1 MSSVS
6 ARRSVAGEMRTPIRS
21 ETEAFR
27 FAIGTVLVI
36 VLAALIGWLTAPL
49 AGVATLMVA
58 IAAAAIAY
66 LRAANPDRQEPLRR
80 AALAAHPHGGAP
92 GKRHVLVIANEP
104 LAGRALRERIVGQ
117 GDEEVELDILAPVLI
132 SRLHYGV
139 SDIDRERE
147 RARVRLQRS
156 LRWAREQGITA
167 RGEVGDPSA
176 TTAIEDE
183 LRDFGADEVVVIT
196 HPRERQGWQER
207 TELER
212 LGRELDVPITQLVT
226 DGAGAP
232 DDLESSANEE
242 SGNER

>member
-1 MSSVS
+1 
-6 ARRSVAGEMRTPIRS
+6 MRTPIRS

-36 VLAALIGWLTAPL
+36 VLAVLIGWLTTPL
-49 AGVATLMVA
+49 AGVAALMVA

-104 LAGRALRERIVGQ
+104 LAGQALGERILGQ

-156 LRWAREQGITA
+156 LRWAREQGIA
-167 RGEVGDPSA
+167 VRGEVGDPSA

-183 LRDFGADEVVVIT
+183 LRDFGADEVIVVT
-196 HPRERQGWQER
+196 HSSERMTWQEREELERLRGELDVPVVQIAADVVEPSHDQER
-207 TELER
+207 TE
-212 LGRELDVPITQLVT
+212 
-226 DGAGAP
+226 DGCG
-232 DDLESSANEE
+232 
-242 SGNER
+242 